1 MASADQCAGLY
12 SLPNELLLHIL
23 APFPTT
29 SLLPLTTVSHRLHA
43 LILRILHNR
52 LLLAANLR
60 DHTLLL
66 ECYHPSAKL
75 TEPPLYCRYLGTDGL
90 DDVLETEDSSSYNGT
105 IAEENNP
112 VGRLGDMTNLYSR
125 FRPHRR
131 ASDPSAPPRR
141 ARPGDVPGSRTHA
154 LATSREKQHAP
165 SELGEEERVR
175 QILSLDSHELFTQ
188 LCAVI
193 NLAKAGPRNG
203 LFLSFVE
210 VEDGIL
216 RVWRDWL
223 GRTAGPD
230 GGWSEAQVAIRE
242 EKVEGAEGSSRLN
255 DEERILWIGTAQ
267 NVGIKLRIRERR
279 FRRENAILVAVD
291 EDVAVS
297 YDIEY
302 EELLVRTSHLL
313 LMIERSLVQQQN
325 HSGKAVVFGSFG

>member
-1 MASADQCAGLY
+1 MASVDQCTDLY

-23 APFPTT
+23 TPFPTT

-90 DDVLETEDSSSYNGT
+90 EDVLEMEDSSSYNGT
-105 IAEENNP
+105 VTEENTL

-131 ASDPSAPPRR
+131 ASDPPRG

-154 LATSREKQHAP
+154 LATSRAKQHAL

-223 GRTAGPD
+223 GKTAGPD
-230 GGWSEAQVAIRE
+230 GGWTESGTANG
-242 EKVEGAEGSSRLN
+242 EGSVLVTGTSSRLN
-255 DEERILWIGTAQ
+255 DEERILWIGNSQ
-267 NVGIKLRIRERR
+267 NVGIKLRIRERK
-279 FRRENAILVAVD
+279 FRRDNPVLVAID

-297 YDIEY
+297 YDIEH
-302 EELLVRTSHLL
+302 E
-313 LMIERSLVQQQN
+313 
-325 HSGKAVVFGSFG
+325 GKYIWQ

>member
-1 MASADQCAGLY
+1 MASPSPSAGLY

-23 APFPTT
+23 TPFPTV

-43 LILRILHNR
+43 IIIRILHNR
-52 LLLAANLR
+52 LILAANLC

-66 ECYHPSAKL
+66 ECYHPSARL

-90 DDVLETEDSSSYNGT
+90 DDVLDTESPSSYNG
-105 IAEENNP
+105 AGMEEATL

-131 ASDPSAPPRR
+131 APDPTAPPRR

-154 LATSREKQHAP
+154 LASSRTNQDVANEFV
-165 SELGEEERVR
+165 EEELVR

-188 LCAVI
+188 LCTVT

-210 VEDGIL
+210 VEDGTL
-216 RVWRDWL
+216 RVWRNWL
-223 GRTAGPD
+223 GKTAGPN
-230 GGWSEAQVAIRE
+230 GGWTETAMANGTRE
-242 EKVEGAEGSSRLN
+242 IGESEGSSQLS
-255 DEERILWIGTAQ
+255 DEERILWITRAQ
-267 NVGIKLRIRERR
+267 NTGLKVRIRERKL
-279 FRRENAILVAVD
+279 RRENPILVAAD

-302 EELLVRTSHLL
+302 EGESDTPDLCGQDILS
-313 LMIERSLVQQQN
+313 
-325 HSGKAVVFGSFG
+325 